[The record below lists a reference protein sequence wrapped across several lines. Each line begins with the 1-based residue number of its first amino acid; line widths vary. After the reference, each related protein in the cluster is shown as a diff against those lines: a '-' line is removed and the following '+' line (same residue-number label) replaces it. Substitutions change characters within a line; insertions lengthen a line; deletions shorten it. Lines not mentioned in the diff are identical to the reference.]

1 MLNSKIDQVIPGFWN
16 RALVHSYRRSN
27 SLDDFIS
34 ILFVS
39 KTKLKVSGENI
50 DFPTYR
56 LPYLQTSLLTDFPTY
71 RLPYLQT
78 SLLTDFPTYRLPHL
92 QTSPLTDFPTYR
104 LSYLQTFLLTDSLLT
119 DFPTYRLTTLIFF
132 VVICFL
138 TLRCCIFFPL
148 TSCF

>member
-56 LPYLQTSLLTDFPTY
+56 LPYLQTSP
-71 RLPYLQT
+71 
-78 SLLTDFPTYRLPHL
+78 LTDFPTYRLPHL
-92 QTSPLTDFPTYR
+92 QTF
-104 LSYLQTFLLTDSLLT
+104 LLT
-119 DFPTYRLTTLIFF
+119 DFPTYRLPTYRLPHLQTYNSHLFCGYLFF
-132 VVICFL
+132 NFEVLHFFSPNQLFL
-138 TLRCCIFFPL
+138 KLQKWIIW
-148 TSCF
+148 S

>member
-71 RLPYLQT
+71 RLP
-78 SLLTDFPTYRLPHL
+78 HL

-104 LSYLQTFLLTDSLLT
+104 LSYLQTPYLQTSPLTDLQLSSFLWL
-119 DFPTYRLTTLIFF
+119 F
-132 VVICFL
+132 VF
-138 TLRCCIFFPL
+138 
-148 TSCF
+148 